1 MKHLYIR
8 VKTSGQLQAVREW
21 MEQEGTS
28 ATLLAEYE
36 LAGAGIMQEGMYL
49 CLPDAGR
56 QSRIS
61 SIREMILAL
70 PCGAGVLVRNLD
82 ELGLLLETGFQGPVI
97 GDSFLYAYNSE
108 ALSFYEECFPGMQF
122 ILSDELTD
130 RELEELIRKSALPSE
145 RFIYKAYGFQP
156 LMITNQ
162 CLSRNYTDCRK
173 KELRFTDQKGA
184 SFTAVSRCSQ
194 CTSVIY
200 NGLCTYMLDRTEE
213 MGFSNILLD
222 FTLESPGETT
232 NILKGQVPGNYT
244 RGHHY
249 KGID

>member
-8 VKTSGQLQAVREW
+8 VKTIGQLKAVKDW
-21 MEQEGTS
+21 MQQEGAA
-28 ATLLAEYE
+28 ATLLREYE
-36 LAGAGIMQEGMYL
+36 LAGAGILQEGMYL

-61 SIREMILAL
+61 SIREMILAV
-70 PCGAGVLVRNLD
+70 PAGVGLLIRNLD
-82 ELGLLLETGFQGPVI
+82 ELGLLSETGFHGPVI
-97 GDSFLYAYNSE
+97 GDSFLYAYNTE

-122 ILSDELTD
+122 VLSDELTD
-130 RELEELIRKSALPSE
+130 RELENLAEKSGLPHE
-145 RFIYKAYGFQP
+145 RFIYKAYGYQP

-162 CLSRNYTDCRK
+162 CLSRNYTDCRQ
-173 KELRFTDQKGA
+173 KELCFTDQKGA

-213 MGFSNILLD
+213 VGFSNILLD
-222 FTLESPGETT
+222 FTLESPQETAE
-232 NILKGQVPGNYT
+232 ILNGTIPGKYT